1 MLTDTQ
7 IRAAKARTKPIKL
20 FDEKGLYLLVKPT
33 GARLWRFKYRY
44 PPKATEN
51 KEKLLALGSYP
62 EVSLKLARDS
72 RDKARRELTDGIDP
86 GIKRAAEKHS
96 SPNTFKA
103 VACELF
109 GVLRK
114 ASSKSTETDL
124 EKIALQPAQGRKSR
138 KRQPILEST
147 IQTMERRLELHVF
160 PDVGDQDISQ
170 VTGAD
175 LLAPLRRLE
184 ERGKFVLAHR
194 VRSICGRV
202 LRYGKATG
210 RKCTDVAADLIGLL
224 VPVEATHMATITD
237 PIEVGGMLRAF
248 DAYHGQPVTRLALQL
263 LPYLFPRQI
272 EFRTMEWA
280 HLTLDGQTPE
290 WRVPWPRMKMREPH
304 IVPLSRQAVSLLR
317 QIHPLTGYGRY
328 VFPQLRKPH
337 KPMSEMCITA
347 ALRAMGYG
355 GEEMSAHGIR
365 ALASTLLNELGWND
379 KWIETQL
386 AHGERNKVRAAYNHA
401 KYLTQRRAMMQ
412 AWADYLDQLRAGKA
426 GVETSGAERQGILTA
441 ERAAKIPDA
450 YERFREEQ
458 NSNRT

>member
-1 MLTDTQ
+1 MLTDTE

-20 FDEKGLYLLVKPT
+20 FDEKGLYLLVKPG

-44 PPKATEN
+44 PPKVTEN

-62 EVSLKLARDS
+62 EISLRQARDA
-72 RDKARRELTDGIDP
+72 RDKARSELSNGIDP
-86 GIKRAAEKHS
+86 GIKRASEKHA
-96 SPNTFKA
+96 SPNTFRA
-103 VACELF
+103 VALEF
-109 GVLRK
+109 MAVLRK
-114 ASSKSTETDL
+114 ASSSGSEDVPDSSKP
-124 EKIALQPAQGRKSR
+124 PASGRRKSR
-138 KRQPILEST
+138 KRQAILEST
-147 IQTMERRLELHVF
+147 IETMERRLELHIF
-160 PDVGDQDISQ
+160 PYLGDLEVSG

-175 LLAPLRRLE
+175 ILSALRRLE

-202 LRYGKATG
+202 LRYGNATG

-224 VPVEATHMATITD
+224 VPVEVTHMATITD
-237 PIEVGGMLRAF
+237 PIKVGGMLRAF

-280 HLTLDGQTPE
+280 HLTLDGPTPE
-290 WRVPWPRMKMREPH
+290 WRVPWARMKMREPH

-426 GVETSGAERQGILTA
+426 RVGLTEVERRATEAAEQV
-441 ERAAKIPDA
+441 AKVPNA
-450 YERFREEQ
+450 YESFRQ
-458 NSNRT
+458 QLDTAS